1 MAPKGVVAAAQK
13 DLPKDPE
20 ELLEQ
25 VQANALHPLAERENA
40 RAFDYLWSTAWT
52 AAVKLQD
59 YRYTSFTSPASHVQ
73 PKLEDITSSDRRRLF
88 AEKSVLMARLWHPA
102 DRPTLRRYNYQARL
116 PDTTRNAA
124 QAFEKTLVKDGEVE
138 WQNLVEDGD
147 MLALTQLFSDNLVS

>member
-1 MAPKGVVAAAQK
+1 MRKAQQAGYVSTANLLLQGETDPLRDSRFQAMAPKGVVAAAQK

-59 YRYTSFTSPASHVQ
+59 YRYTCFTSPASHVQ
-73 PKLEDITSSDRRRLF
+73 PKLQNITSSDRRRLF
-88 AEKSVLMARLWHPA
+88 AEK
-102 DRPTLRRYNYQARL
+102 
-116 PDTTRNAA
+116 
-124 QAFEKTLVKDGEVE
+124 LVFK
-138 WQNLVEDGD
+138 
-147 MLALTQLFSDNLVS
+147 A